1 MCVLMWGSS
10 EGSSLTRG
18 TWPLPS
24 HFSRLPLAVSGRMT
38 MATRLFSRRGVIHR
52 ATYHA
57 RRGIVISSVEP
68 PLDVPIERPERIV
81 LAESS
86 LYESSWVE
94 CAESFFPSNGL
105 HFVAIDI
112 MRALHNNT
120 NNDDVAS
127 QVKRLEQA
135 MAEDLS
141 NLGEVTDD
149 VGQPTSTSAH
159 DVLIAR
165 GPIQCLIAQYYVES
179 LPLAGVVLIDPLL
192 LPEDGRAGIQQG
204 GSKNRWKP
212 SVLDLVSMLENKA
225 PHQHEI
231 YKKVPP
237 PLLLPAEDAKLES
250 SLKLELSLLQ
260 SLADDKAY
268 NNPRPLRLE
277 PGSLPILVMYSGDHV
292 YHDYYRISAERTA
305 AFHTCGGSGDYFD
318 QVSVLKI
325 SRTDDLD
332 GVMKRIYEWYD
343 DVVA

>member
-1 MCVLMWGSS
+1 
-10 EGSSLTRG
+10 
-18 TWPLPS
+18 
-24 HFSRLPLAVSGRMT
+24 
-38 MATRLFSRRGVIHR
+38 MATRLFSRRGVIHN
-52 ATYHA
+52 AKYHA
-57 RRGIVISSVEP
+57 RRGIVVSSVEP

-86 LYESSWVE
+86 LYESSWIE
-94 CAESFFPSNGL
+94 RAESFFPSNGL

-112 MRALHNNT
+112 MRALRNNT

-127 QVKRLEQA
+127 QFKCLEKS

-141 NLGEVTDD
+141 HLGETTDEW
-149 VGQPTSTSAH
+149 QQTSTSAH

-165 GPIQCLIAQYYVES
+165 GPIQCLIAQYYIES

-192 LPEDGRAGIQQG
+192 LPEDGRAGIQQEG
-204 GSKNRWKP
+204 RGNRWKP
-212 SVLDLVSMLENKA
+212 SVLDFISMLENEA
-225 PHQHEI
+225 LHLHEGHTNI
-231 YKKVPP
+231 PP
-237 PLLLPAEDAKLES
+237 PLLFPVEDTSKLES
-250 SLKLELSLLQ
+250 SKELSLLQ
-260 SLADDKAY
+260 SLADDKVY
-268 NNPRPLRLE
+268 NNRPLRLE
-277 PGSLPILVMYSGDHV
+277 PGSLPVLVMYSGDHI
-292 YHDYYRISAERTA
+292 YHDYYRICSERTA

>member
-1 MCVLMWGSS
+1 MA
-10 EGSSLTRG
+10 T
-18 TWPLPS
+18 
-24 HFSRLPLAVSGRMT
+24 
-38 MATRLFSRRGVIHR
+38 ATRLFSRRGVIHQ

-57 RRGIVISSVEP
+57 RRSIVVSSVEP

-112 MRALHNNT
+112 MRALRNNT

-127 QVKRLEQA
+127 QFKCLEKS

-141 NLGEVTDD
+141 HLGETTDER
-149 VGQPTSTSAH
+149 QQTSTSAH

-192 LPEDGRAGIQQG
+192 LPEDGRAGM
-204 GSKNRWKP
+204 SKDRWKQ
-212 SVLDLVSMLENKA
+212 SVLDFISMLENEA
-225 PHQHEI
+225 LHLHEGHKNI
-231 YKKVPP
+231 PP

-260 SLADDKAY
+260 TLADKVY

-292 YHDYYRISAERTA
+292 YHDHYRICSERTA